1 MMPSLLLG
9 QDDST
14 QSDLRFPIQQSYD
27 ALDFESRSLYGPEP
41 TGTEPQFE
49 YNPETGE
56 YEYKR
61 NLGELNY
68 RPPSYLDFDEY
79 QDYEAEKSL
88 NDYWKQIREEA
99 EESEDEDGD
108 ETGGSFRPSINVEGE
123 GFDRIF
129 GGNTIEIRPNGS
141 AELIFGVNSSKTENP
156 AIPVNQRRIT
166 VFDFR
171 ENIQLNVIGN
181 IGDKL
186 KIQTNYNTQ
195 ATFDF
200 ENQMK
205 LEYTGYEDEIIQKVE
220 LGNVSLSLQS
230 SLITGSQALFG
241 VKTKLKFGKLDITTV
256 YSQQKSERREVNTEG
271 GAQQVEFEM
280 GADEYEVYKHYF
292 LSHFFRN
299 IYEKALSSP
308 PIINSSVNITRV
320 ELWITNTNF
329 STDQNRNI
337 IALQDLGEAQRVYN
351 SDFTGVQSGAANRPA
366 HNGSNNV
373 YEELFRDPSVR
384 GFQQASQ
391 TLEVKYDLESRF
403 DYQKVE
409 LARKLREG
417 RDFIINNQLGYVSL
431 VQELQPNQVLAI
443 AFEYT
448 YNGKTY
454 KVGEFSNENTG
465 DDALLL
471 KMLKSTE
478 LNTRFPMWD
487 LMMKNVYAIGA
498 YQLSNSGFEL
508 GIWYLD
514 RNKGIDINYL
524 PIDAKGL
531 NDKPLLQVLAL
542 DRINNNRAQV
552 PDGMF
557 DFLASPQITVNPTN
571 GRIFFP
577 VLEPF
582 GSYLR
587 EQIDEKTGDPTIASQ
602 FTFDSLYTNTQANA
616 QYNFPALNRFSIKGK
631 YESANS
637 SEISLNAFN
646 VPEGSVKVTAA
657 GRQLTENQDYTV
669 DYTLGRV
676 KIINQGILESG

>member
-1 MMPSLLLG
+1 
-9 QDDST
+9 
-14 QSDLRFPIQQSYD
+14 
-27 ALDFESRSLYGPEP
+27 
-41 TGTEPQFE
+41 
-49 YNPETGE
+49 
-56 YEYKR
+56 
-61 NLGELNY
+61 
-68 RPPSYLDFDEY
+68 
-79 QDYEAEKSL
+79 
-88 NDYWKQIREEA
+88 
-99 EESEDEDGD
+99 
-108 ETGGSFRPSINVEGE
+108 
-123 GFDRIF
+123 
-129 GGNTIEIRPNGS
+129 
-141 AELIFGVNSSKTENP
+141 
-156 AIPVNQRRIT
+156 
-166 VFDFR
+166 
-171 ENIQLNVIGN
+171 
-181 IGDKL
+181 
-186 KIQTNYNTQ
+186 
-195 ATFDF
+195 
-200 ENQMK
+200 
-205 LEYTGYEDEIIQKVE
+205 
-220 LGNVSLSLQS
+220 
-230 SLITGSQALFG
+230 
-241 VKTKLKFGKLDITTV
+241 
-256 YSQQKSERREVNTEG
+256 
-271 GAQQVEFEM
+271 
-280 GADEYEVYKHYF
+280 
-292 LSHFFRN
+292 
-299 IYEKALSSP
+299 
-308 PIINSSVNITRV
+308 
-320 ELWITNTNF
+320 
-329 STDQNRNI
+329 
-337 IALQDLGEAQRVYN
+337 
-351 SDFTGVQSGAANRPA
+351 
-366 HNGSNNV
+366 
-373 YEELFRDPSVR
+373 
-384 GFQQASQ
+384 
-391 TLEVKYDLESRF
+391 
-403 DYQKVE
+403 
-409 LARKLREG
+409 
-417 RDFIINNQLGYVSL
+417 
-431 VQELQPNQVLAI
+431 LAI

-676 KIINQGILESG
+676 KIINQGILESGVPISVSLESNSAFGINRKALFASRFDYKVDDNLNFGGTIMNLSERPLTQKVNFGDEPINNTVVGIDGNWSTESQFTPNVSSRSSEIVSRTCPGYWQ